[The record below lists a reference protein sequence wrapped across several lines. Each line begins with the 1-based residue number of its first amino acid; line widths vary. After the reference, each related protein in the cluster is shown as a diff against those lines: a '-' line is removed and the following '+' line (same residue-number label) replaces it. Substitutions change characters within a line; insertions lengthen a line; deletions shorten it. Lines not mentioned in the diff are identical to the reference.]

1 MCSTQITEILEGE
14 KKWSERVF
22 ESIMADNFT
31 QLMTNTKSLIQE
43 AKRTP
48 SRINIK
54 TIYLR
59 SSSVNYRKLRQDLE
73 RRQRKIKNTEPT
85 QEHR

>member
-1 MCSTQITEILEGE
+1 
-14 KKWSERVF
+14 
-22 ESIMADNFT
+22 
-31 QLMTNTKSLIQE
+31 MTNTKSLIQE

-54 TIYLR
+54 NIYLR

-73 RRQRKIKNTEPT
+73 RRQRKIKNAEPT
-85 QEHR
+85 EEHR

>member
-31 QLMTNTKSLIQE
+31 QLITNTKSLIEE

-48 SRINIK
+48 RRINIK
-54 TIYLR
+54 KYI
-59 SSSVNYRKLRQDLE
+59 LE
-73 RRQRKIKNTEPT
+73 KFKC
-85 QEHR
+85 

>member
-31 QLMTNTKSLIQE
+31 QLMTNTKSLIEE

-48 SRINIK
+48 RRINIK
-54 TIYLR
+54 NIYLR
-59 SSSVNYRKLRQDLE
+59 SSNVNYRKLRQDLE

-85 QEHR
+85 EEHR

>member
-22 ESIMADNFT
+22 ESITADNFT

-48 SRINIK
+48 SRINSK
-54 TIYLR
+54 NIYLR
-59 SSSVNYRKLRQDLE
+59 SSNVNYRKLRQDLE
-73 RRQRKIKNTEPT
+73 RRQRKKYLTMGG
-85 QEHR
+85 QR

>member
-31 QLMTNTKSLIQE
+31 QLITNTKSLIEE

-48 SRINIK
+48 RRINIK
-54 TIYLR
+54 NIYLR
-59 SSSVNYRKLRQDLE
+59 SSNVNYRKLRQDLE

-85 QEHR
+85 EEHR

>member
-31 QLMTNTKSLIQE
+31 QLITNTKSLIEE

-48 SRINIK
+48 RRINIK
-54 TIYLR
+54 NIYLR
-59 SSSVNYRKLRQDLE
+59 SSNVNYRKLRQDL
-73 RRQRKIKNTEPT
+73 KD
-85 QEHR
+85 HR

>member
-22 ESIMADNFT
+22 ESITADNFT

-48 SRINIK
+48 SRINSK
-54 TIYLR
+54 NIYLR
-59 SSSVNYRKLRQDLE
+59 SSNVNYRKLIQDLE
-73 RRQRKIKNTEPT
+73 RRQRKIKKY
-85 QEHR
+85 

>member
-31 QLMTNTKSLIQE
+31 QLITNTKSLIEE

-48 SRINIK
+48 RRINIK
-54 TIYLR
+54 NIYLG
-59 SSSVNYRKLRQDLE
+59 SSNVNYRKLRQDLE

-85 QEHR
+85 EEHR